1 MEQFT
6 GRVVIEWKSAKEA
19 YASWIAFSIALH
31 CKWYRAGYER
41 SRSETKQMC
50 ARLEWK
56 LSLTKLIEVVLDP
69 SELKKISV
77 W

>member
-6 GRVVIEWKSAKEA
+6 GRVAIEWKSAKPMQRELL
-19 YASWIAFSIALH
+19 SVLH
-31 CKWYRAGYER
+31 CTASDTRAGYER
-41 SRSETKQMC
+41 SRSETKQKC

-56 LSLTKLIEVVLDP
+56 LSWIKLIEVVLDP

-77 W
+77 